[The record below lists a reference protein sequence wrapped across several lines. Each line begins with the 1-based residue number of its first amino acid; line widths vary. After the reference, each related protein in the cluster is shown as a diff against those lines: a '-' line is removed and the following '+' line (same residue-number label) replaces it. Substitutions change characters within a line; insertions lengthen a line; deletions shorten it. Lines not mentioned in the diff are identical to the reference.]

1 MQDRALEILEVLDEI
16 EKEKQRVDMV
26 KSLLATKAADFTL
39 ARTQFPEYFAP
50 EDPYEGARNDDGT
63 YDIDAIDE
71 DQIDWA
77 TPASPEDDDE
87 ISRWIAQ
94 QESSVTASEL
104 PEIDY

>member
-1 MQDRALEILEVLDEI
+1 MEILEVLDEI
-16 EKEKQRVDMV
+16 EKEKRRVDMV
-26 KSLLATKAADFTL
+26 KSLLATKAADLTM
-39 ARTQFPEYFAP
+39 ARSQFPEYFAAD
-50 EDPYEGARNDDGT
+50 DPYERARNDDGS
-63 YDIDAIDE
+63 YDVDALD
-71 DQIDWA
+71 DADLDWA